1 MKQTAVEWLVD
12 KFSIQGTLHSSD
24 ISQAKKMDKKQPRK
38 MPEYDLD
45 DLANKYADVNGD
57 YDEHYGHVGFKAGFQ
72 KAFELLTFKQQEQ

>member
-1 MKQTAVEWLVD
+1 MKTAVEWLID
-12 KFSIQGTLHSSD
+12 ELYKQG
-24 ISQAKKMDKKQPRK
+24 ISLYTPELIEKAKEMEKKQPRK

-72 KAFELLTFKQQEQ
+72 KAIELLKQQEQ